1 MHTFGH
7 PVRIEKIAELCK
19 KYNITL
25 IEDAAESLGSFY
37 KGKHTGH
44 FWFVRNTLSFNGNKT
59 ITTGGGGMI
68 ITNEKKIA
76 ELAKAFNYTS
86 KSTS

>member
-7 PVRIEKIAELCK
+7 PLRIDKIAKICN

-37 KGKHTGH
+37 KGKHIQNLWIFGH
-44 FWFVRNTLSFNGNKT
+44 FEF
-59 ITTGGGGMI
+59 
-68 ITNEKKIA
+68 
-76 ELAKAFNYTS
+76 
-86 KSTS
+86 